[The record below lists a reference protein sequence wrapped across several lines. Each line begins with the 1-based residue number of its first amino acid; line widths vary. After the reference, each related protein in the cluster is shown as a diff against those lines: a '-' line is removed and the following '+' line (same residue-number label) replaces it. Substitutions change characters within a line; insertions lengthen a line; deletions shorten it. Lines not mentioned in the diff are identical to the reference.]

1 MQTAENSVTITQPET
16 GPEAPPQEVA
26 QDNQSSRPEWLPE
39 KFKSPE
45 DMAKSY
51 TELEKKMSSGNQQ
64 QQQEETQQAE
74 TPISE
79 PQNRGVPEGLG
90 KFSDEFYDKGE
101 LSEDS
106 FSELQDLGYSREIVE
121 TYINGYKSSQAVD
134 ADAIKGVAGGEDGYT
149 ELTEWAKGNMA
160 TNELELYNQMV
171 GGTTEN
177 AKMAVEWLMSKRESV
192 EGSEPNL
199 VSGRPY
205 APAKDIFRST
215 AEVTNA
221 MKDKR
226 YGKDPAYTK
235 DVEEKLGRSNVF

>member
-1 MQTAENSVTITQPET
+1 MSEEAAVEAAQADGRDFVTEADVQQAESP
-16 GPEAPPQEVA
+16 
-26 QDNQSSRPEWLPE
+26 DRPEWLPE

-192 EGSEPNL
+192 EGSEPNF